1 MFLKIMQTFN
11 QYYWVGLPTGH
22 MLRLSTVGRKQRLKQ
37 AQLMRL
43 KKQSRK
49 TTNIESRKYSTNIG
63 WSYLRPKS
71 TMGRTSA
78 EIKTSKAD
86 EIQLHS
92 STSMTHHPPK
102 TRKTTNIESNEYSKN
117 IANIGWVQVNNGAEK
132 KQSWWNATGNTHL
145 KSASSSPSSFVLMII
160 TRNHH

>member
-1 MFLKIMQTFN
+1 
-11 QYYWVGLPTGH
+11 

-63 WSYLRPKS
+63 WVYLRPKS

-102 TRKTTNIESNEYSKN
+102 TRKTTNIESRKYSKN
-117 IANIGWVQVNNGAEK
+117 IANIGWVQVNNERL
-132 KQSWWNATGNTHL
+132 KQTRLVKCNWEHPPHL
-145 KSASSSPSSFVLMII
+145 RSALSSPSSSSS
-160 TRNHH
+160 